1 MLYCERVMIMNFA
14 EAVSD
19 MRKTLGLTQKQLA
32 ETLSVSYA
40 TVNRWE
46 NSRTEPRPMAIK
58 VITDFCSKNRIEFKW
73 EEANHA
79 DE

>member
-1 MLYCERVMIMNFA
+1 MNFA
-14 EAVSD
+14 EAVAD
-19 MRKTLGLTQKQLA
+19 MRKTLGFTQKQLA

-46 NSRTEPRPMAIK
+46 NSRTEPRTMAIK
-58 VITDFCSKNRIEFKW
+58 VITDFCIKKGIDFKW

>member
-1 MLYCERVMIMNFA
+1 MLYCDWVIIMNFA

-32 ETLSVSYA
+32 VGLSVSYA

-46 NSRTEPRPMAIK
+46 NSHTVPHPMAIK
-58 VITDFCSKNRIEFKW
+58 AIMDFCTKEKICFIW
-73 EEANHA
+73 EDTNHA